1 MPTAA
6 TNPDPDGSSP
16 TRPVAAPAN
25 GGNGILIA
33 LSICTLLVHFLTNWR
48 YGYFGDELYF
58 IACGDHLAWGY
69 VDQPP
74 LIAFIA
80 RLTRILLGDSV
91 FAIHFFPGVAH
102 AVLVFMTGW
111 TARQLGGDRFA
122 QLLAGVSALVGTG
135 FLFTGTVLTMNAF
148 EPLLWLLGA
157 DVVILVLQGRSP
169 KLWTLFGVVV
179 GIGLLNK
186 HSMLI
191 FGFSIGVGL
200 LLFASRQ
207 FSNRWIWVG
216 ALIALLIFLPNLV
229 WEVQNGWVTLDAMRQ
244 SKELNRLP
252 FRLADFA
259 FGNVMMTGPLLAPIA
274 IAGLVFYFSRF
285 GRDYRVL
292 GISFVVTVAVVVLSE
307 GKVYYAL
314 PAYPALLAGGSA
326 MIGKLAEMRRWS
338 WQRPVTVSLL
348 VASGIALAPGALPVL
363 SPESLVRYQNLIRF
377 RGLKFEKVDEGEIP
391 SYLASMIGWENLVQ
405 TVARAYLALPPDQ
418 RARTAILANNYAEA
432 GAIDLLGPKL
442 GLPGAISGHESYAL
456 WGPGDRSG
464 ELVIAVGVPAQVM
477 GRYYEEVELA
487 GVAHAKYAQPH
498 ENEVPVLLCRR
509 PREGRTLREIWP
521 EFRRFH

>member
-1 MPTAA
+1 MNNEPELLAGVDLMP
-6 TNPDPDGSSP
+6 
-16 TRPVAAPAN
+16 PVASAN
-25 GGNGILIA
+25 GGTGILIA
-33 LSICTLLVHFLTNWR
+33 LSLCTLLVHFLTNWR

-80 RLTRILLGDSV
+80 RFTRVLLGDSV

-111 TARQLGGDRFA
+111 TARRLGGDRFA
-122 QLLAGVSALVGTG
+122 QLLAALSALVGTG

-157 DVVILVLQGRSP
+157 DVVIVVLQGGSP
-169 KLWTLFGVVV
+169 RLWVLFGLVM

-191 FGFSIGVGL
+191 FGFSIVVGL
-200 LLFASRQ
+200 LVSARRQ

-229 WEVQNGWVTLDAMRQ
+229 WEAQNGWVTLDAMRQ
-244 SKELNRLP
+244 SKEFNRLP
-252 FRLADFA
+252 FRLADFVL
-259 FGNVMMTGPLLAPIA
+259 GNVMMTGPLLVPIA

-285 GRDYRVL
+285 GGKIRVL
-292 GISFVVTVAVVVLSE
+292 GTSFVVTVAVVILSE

-314 PAYPALLAGGSA
+314 PAYPALLAGGA
-326 MIGKLAEMRRWS
+326 VMIGKLAEMRRWS
-338 WQRPVTVSLL
+338 WQKPVIVSLL
-348 VASGIALAPGALPVL
+348 VASGVALAPGALPVL
-363 SPESLVRYQNLIRF
+363 SPEALVRYQDLIRF
-377 RGLKFEKVDEGEIP
+377 RGLKFEKVDGGEIP
-391 SYLASMIGWENLVQ
+391 SYLASMIGWENLVE
-405 TVARAYLALPPDQ
+405 TVARAYQALPSEQ
-418 RARTAILANNYAEA
+418 RGRTALLANSYAQA

-442 GLPGAISGHESYAL
+442 GLPKAISGHETYAL
-456 WGPGDRSG
+456 WGPGGHSG
-464 ELVIAVGVPAQVM
+464 ELVISVGIPARVM
-477 GRYYEEVELA
+477 GRYYGEVEQV
-487 GVAHAKYAQPH
+487 GVAHTKYAQPH
-498 ENEVPVLLCRR
+498 ENDVPILLCRE
-509 PREGRTLREIWP
+509 PKEGRTLREVWP
-521 EFRRFH
+521 EFQRFH

>member
-1 MPTAA
+1 MPSFSPARSL
-6 TNPDPDGSSP
+6 PVSSK
-16 TRPVAAPAN
+16 
-25 GGNGILIA
+25 GGDGILLA
-33 LSICTLLVHFLTNWR
+33 LSLCTLLVHFLTSWR

-80 RLTRILLGDSV
+80 RFTRVLLGDSV
-91 FAIHFFPGVAH
+91 FAIHFFPAVAH
-102 AVLVFMTGW
+102 AALVFMTGW

-122 QLLAGVSALVGTG
+122 QLLAALSALMGAG

-157 DVVILVLQGRSP
+157 DVVILVLQGGSP
-169 KLWTLFGVVV
+169 KLWALFGVVV

-191 FGFSIGVGL
+191 FGFSIVVGL
-200 LLFASRQ
+200 LVSARRQ

-229 WEVQNGWVTLDAMRQ
+229 WEAKNGWVTLDAMRQ
-244 SKELNRLP
+244 SKEFNRLP

-274 IAGLVFYFSRF
+274 IAGVVFYFSRF
-285 GRDYRVL
+285 GKQFRVL
-292 GISFVVTVAVVVLSE
+292 GISFVVTVGVVILSE

-314 PAYPALLAGGSA
+314 PAYPALLAGGAA
-326 MIGKLAEMRRWS
+326 MIGKLAELGRWS
-338 WQRPVTVSLL
+338 WQKPVTLSLL
-348 VASGIALAPGALPVL
+348 VASGVALAPGAIPVL
-363 SPESLVRYQNLIRF
+363 SPEALVRYQDFIRF

-391 SYLASMIGWENLVQ
+391 SYLASMIGWENLVE
-405 TVARAYLALPPDQ
+405 TVARAYQALPPEQ
-418 RARTAILANNYAEA
+418 RGRTAILANSYAQA
-432 GAIDLLGPKL
+432 GAIDLLGPKH
-442 GLPGAISGHESYAL
+442 GLPKAISGHETYAL
-456 WGPGDRSG
+456 WGPGDHTG
-464 ELVIAVGVPAQVM
+464 EQVLSVGIPARVM
-477 GRYYEEVELA
+477 GRYYGDVERA
-487 GVAHAKYAQPH
+487 GVAHTKFAQPH
-498 ENEVPVLLCRR
+498 ENDVQVLVCRG
-509 PREGRTLREIWP
+509 PKGGKTLREIWP